1 MNMSKK
7 LLSGALTGALVLAA
21 SPLALATPYTDS
33 SAVSGASEEW
43 NAWVSEWETVAT
55 DFTKVSL
62 TPGADEIGRAH
73 V

>member
-43 NAWVSEWETVAT
+43 
-55 DFTKVSL
+55 
-62 TPGADEIGRAH
+62 
-73 V
+73 